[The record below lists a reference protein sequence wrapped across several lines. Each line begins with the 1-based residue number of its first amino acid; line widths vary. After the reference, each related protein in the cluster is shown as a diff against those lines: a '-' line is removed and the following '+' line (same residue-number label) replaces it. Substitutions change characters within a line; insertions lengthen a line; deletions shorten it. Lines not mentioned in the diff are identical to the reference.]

1 MSKDPKTRIGVQNK
15 DDIKS
20 HEFFSDI
27 DWDKLFQ
34 RKIMAP
40 IDLIELKNEL
50 NNESSILVN
59 LFLLNFYFLIFNSIR
74 LRNL

>member
-27 DWDKLFQ
+27 DWRKLYQ
-34 RKIMAP
+34 RKIMPP

-50 NNESSILVN
+50 NSDSSIMVIKR
-59 LFLLNFYFLIFNSIR
+59 LFFKYFF
-74 LRNL
+74 